1 MGGYRGMFVSE
12 IKTATM
18 LLSCEKTEN
27 LEGT

>member
-1 MGGYRGMFVSE
+1 MFVSE